1 MAHKRLNGTI
11 RSPTRP
17 STGTYLPNMVCNHTI
32 HLPKSYRIR
41 FYLHR
46 LNFSDL
52 ETGQCTE
59 LDFLHF
65 RDLDSQSEARIT
77 CSDDVTA
84 GDLVFESS
92 GSRVEMLFASDHV
105 YQGQGFEVFYVG
117 VPSCRNETYN
127 TSTGYA
133 TSVNFPDPYPNMQEC
148 FYLVLVDRS
157 QRDEDGLGLGD
168 ALIEVTFQEFTTE
181 SDASGDTRLRDEL
194 CSRDFVEIVVDKAK
208 HRVCGDWSGKEHL
221 LYFRFRTT
229 SVVFR

>member
-1 MAHKRLNGTI
+1 MTHQRLNGTI
-11 RSPTRP
+11 RSPIRP
-17 STGTYLPNMVCNHTI
+17 STGTYLPNMSCNHSI
-32 HLPKSYRIR
+32 YLPKSYRIR

-52 ETGQCTE
+52 RTGQCTD

-77 CSDDVTA
+77 CFDDVTP

-92 GSRVEMLFASDHV
+92 GSRVEMVFASDHV
-105 YQGQGFEVFYVG
+105 FQGEGFEVFYVG

-127 TSTGYA
+127 ASSGFA
-133 TSVNFPDPYPNMQEC
+133 SSVNFPYTYPNMQEC
-148 FYLVLVDRS
+148 FYVVHVDGQQS
-157 QRDEDGLGLGD
+157 HVDELGRDDVI
-168 ALIEVTFQEFTTE
+168 IEVTFQEFFTE
-181 SDASGDTRLRDEL
+181 SDSSGDARLRDEL
-194 CSRDFVEIVVDKAK
+194 CSRDFVEILVDQDK
-208 HRVCGDWSGKEHL
+208 HKVCGDWSGKEQL